1 MRCLSEPIKACM
13 KVHVRGWTPE
23 RNAHSP
29 SVEAD
34 RSQGSSSAH
43 WIREAKN
50 PGQDPDSQ
58 TKTPSLGHF
67 ISQGRPRKQ
76 KAKNVACR
84 TNEPRSDPG
93 TDHVCCDMQQVKHHT
108 RLQEGLGCRLRN
120 NFGHCSWKTRRAY
133 PKTERV
139 QVAVFKKLLVSN

>member
-58 TKTPSLGHF
+58 TKKSNFRSFHFPGATQEAKGKERSLPH
-67 ISQGRPRKQ
+67 
-76 KAKNVACR
+76 
-84 TNEPRSDPG
+84 
-93 TDHVCCDMQQVKHHT
+93 
-108 RLQEGLGCRLRN
+108 
-120 NFGHCSWKTRRAY
+120 
-133 PKTERV
+133 
-139 QVAVFKKLLVSN
+139 